1 MEYLA
6 TGVLKGP
13 HGIQGFIKLH
23 SFSSE
28 HGHLLDLD
36 QVSLR
41 KDGEER
47 AFSIETIRI
56 TGREILIKLKGI
68 DSPEDARKFN
78 GWELWVPRS
87 AAAPLA
93 ADEYYV
99 ADLASCS
106 ILCDNAVVG
115 KVVCVIDGP
124 QALLLEVL
132 AHADGKRHLVPFM
145 DQYIGKIDL
154 ERKEMELLAPQLLA

>member
-23 SFSSE
+23 TYSAESA
-28 HGHLLDLD
+28 HLLGLD
-36 QVSLR
+36 EVLLR
-41 KDGEER
+41 KDDLER
-47 AFSIETIRI
+47 TLAIETFKS
-56 TGREILIKLKGI
+56 GGKDVLVKFSGI
-68 DSPEDARKFN
+68 DTPEDARKYN
-78 GWELWVPRS
+78 GWEVWVPRS
-87 AAAPLA
+87 SAAPLA

-99 ADLASCS
+99 ADLAACS
-106 ILCDNAVVG
+106 LICEGTVVG
-115 KVVCVIDGP
+115 KVVGVIDGP

-132 AHADGKRHLVPFM
+132 ANADGKTHLVPFM
-145 DQYIGKIDL
+145 DRYIGNVDL

>member
-6 TGVLKGP
+6 TGGLKGP
-13 HGIQGFIKLH
+13 HGIQGYIKLH
-23 SFSSE
+23 SFSNE

-41 KDGEER
+41 KEGEER
-47 AFSIETIRI
+47 SLVIETIRI
-56 TGREILIKLKGI
+56 TGREILVKFKGI
-68 DSPEDARKFN
+68 DSPEAARKYN

-93 ADEYYV
+93 TDEYYV
-99 ADLASCS
+99 ADLASCL
-106 ILCDNAVVG
+106 ILCDNEVVG
-115 KVVCVIDGP
+115 QVVGVIDGP

-145 DQYIGKIDL
+145 DRYIGKVDL